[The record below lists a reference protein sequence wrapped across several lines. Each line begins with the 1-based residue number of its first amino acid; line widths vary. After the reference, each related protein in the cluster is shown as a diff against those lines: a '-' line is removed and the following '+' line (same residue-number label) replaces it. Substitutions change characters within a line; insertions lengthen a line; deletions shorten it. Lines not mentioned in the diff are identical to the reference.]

1 MISQA
6 NQFQELYETIKSE
19 IDYDTH
25 CAVGLGKRMPVPDL
39 SFEQA
44 NLIKQ
49 QVYKQ
54 VAQIYQHNV
63 SD

>member
-6 NQFQELYETIKSE
+6 NQFRDLYDNIKSE
-19 IDYDTH
+19 IDFDTH
-25 CAVGLGKRMPVPDL
+25 CAVGLGKRMPMPAL

-49 QVYKQ
+49 QVY
-54 VAQIYQHNV
+54 
-63 SD
+63 